1 MSHVLIVICIT
12 PSWTPSVFDRGIE
25 PLSLPTPVVIR
36 FPPPPL
42 WGLLTAGSD
51 SVLPIAPTELILVSP
66 RSHQIRTQLWESQAG
81 SHTGPGFFGQA
92 SNYQK

>member
-12 PSWTPSVFDRGIE
+12 PSWTLSVFDRGIE
-25 PLSLPTPVVIR
+25 PLSLPGPVVIR
-36 FPPPPL
+36 FPPHPL
-42 WGLLTAGSD
+42 WGLLTAGSG

-66 RSHQIRTQLWESQAG
+66 RSHQISSSQAG